1 MATVRTNRAAAT
13 QGPSQAGEGTQA
25 FRRGTVLNSRRSS
38 WSHGRGRLFPADR
51 TTFARKYGW
60 ERTEC
65 VVTKYGI
72 GSDLKTVQDG
82 ARGGL
87 GKALRWGFLQW
98 GCGSASSSPDR
109 VAVHACF

>member
-1 MATVRTNRAAAT
+1 MRTNRASAT

-25 FRRGTVLNSRRSS
+25 FRRGTVLKSRRSS

-51 TTFARKYGW
+51 TTFARKYGR

-82 ARGGL
+82 GEGWAWKSIEIGL
-87 GKALRWGFLQW
+87 L
-98 GCGSASSSPDR
+98 
-109 VAVHACF
+109 AVGLWVCVL